1 MPHLLLVD
9 DDEDILSLL
18 TAFFRK
24 HGHLVSTAATGA
36 QPILSFETASTTGSS
51 PGAAIPVGP
60 GGAIGAV
67 GGAYGL
73 YKGSKQG
80 LPLEEQQTQKKID
93 GQLKTY
99 FAAQGWIYRE
109 PVHTTGAG

>member
-1 MPHLLLVD
+1 LGTRVND
-9 DDEDILSLL
+9 L
-18 TAFFRK
+18 TA
-24 HGHLVSTAATGA
+24 LPSSISAAAPRTVQVEVVDG
-36 QPILSFETASTTGSS
+36 ETAEQLS
-51 PGAAIPVGP
+51 ARH
-60 GGAIGAV
+60 

-99 FAAQGWIYRE
+99 FAAQGWAYRE
-109 PVHTTGAG
+109 PVLAAAAR